1 MKLNPKNLI
10 AYAQAFA
17 SFVMPKIEAEEIVL
31 FGSTARGEAT
41 AESDIDIFF
50 NVKTKEKEIKK
61 ILQEQ
66 LIKFQKSYTNEQFRL
81 KGIKNKVIF
90 EVGNLSKWKL
100 KRSIISE
107 GIVLYGKYKE
117 NPQDLKGFILFTL
130 KPIKDVTKRN
140 RIIRRLFG
148 RKEKKY
154 SSNGIVADAGGDQL
168 SPTAFIIPLE
178 KSQEIMKMLNA
189 EKADYTLIEFWS
201 DQINK

>member
-178 KSQEIMKMLNA
+178 KSQEIMRMLNA